1 MSKVTNMGYMF
12 KDCILDSFIPFRG
25 SSANVIKMN
34 NMFNNFGCS
43 GNFSLDFLDTRN
55 CIDMSEM
62 FDYCILKTINL
73 SGFDTRKVKDMSYMF
88 RDCYSAETINIDSIK
103 FKEVG
108 VNYEGMF
115 NGKSRSEVPDCVPD
129 FIRNDLVELDY

>member
-1 MSKVTNMGYMF
+1 
-12 KDCILDSFIPFRG
+12 
-25 SSANVIKMN
+25 MN